1 MPTYLTLQHIHKI
14 QYLPLS
20 KLILDINS
28 TNFDQPLMNSITDL
42 TLMHNDHL
50 MIKEKNN
57 TCRGLQIAC
66 FINGHSHAKDHSLLH
81 KNYTLTYIMQNMY
94 VTFFP
99 FFLYKKE
106 NSQKRS
112 LIFK

>member
-81 KNYTLTYIMQNMY
+81 KNYTLHIMQNMY
-94 VTFFP
+94 VKFFP

-106 NSQKRS
+106 NSQKDRV
-112 LIFK
+112 